1 MHPGLNIM
9 PLKRAT
15 SWYFLVVVTKLQ
27 KATTSFIIS
36 VCLSICLHG
45 RTWLPLDGFSWNL
58 ILEYF

>member
-1 MHPGLNIM
+1 MQPGLNFM

-15 SWYFLVVVTKLQ
+15 SLYFLVVVTKLQ
-27 KATTSFIIS
+27 KATTSF
-36 VCLSICLHG
+36 VMSICLHG